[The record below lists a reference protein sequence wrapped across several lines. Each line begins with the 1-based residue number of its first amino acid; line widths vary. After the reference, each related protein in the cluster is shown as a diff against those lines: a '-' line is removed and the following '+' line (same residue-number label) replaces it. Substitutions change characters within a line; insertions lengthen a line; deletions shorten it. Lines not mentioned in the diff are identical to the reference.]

1 MDVLDYDDNH
11 ESDSDSSLFELAC
24 IIGFPRQAKTIR
36 DRPDHFQVWRDNEF
50 LQRFRLTKTTVKFIL
65 DVIETK
71 IASPT
76 DRYRFVYF
84 LRIKTQRWA
93 LPNLT
98 S

>member
-1 MDVLDYDDNH
+1 MKSSMIGNY
-11 ESDSDSSLFELAC
+11 ESDTDTSLFELSC
-24 IIGFPRQAKTIR
+24 IVGFPRQAKTIR

-50 LQRFRLTKTTVKFIL
+50 LQIFRLTKTTVKFIL

-76 DRYRFVYF
+76 DRFVYF
-84 LRIKTQRWA
+84 SRIETDETVKVG
-93 LPNLT
+93 